1 MEEKQLRAANKSGE
15 GSDGKLKAGKAS
27 GKGGDGK
34 GNGGKTSGKGGDGK
48 GKGGKTYG
56 SLVLTIRSRSVA
68 RPPKRAPVLHRVG
81 VAALFTKAISQ
92 VGNIPGA

>member
-15 GSDGKLKAGKAS
+15 GSDGKLKAGKA
-27 GKGGDGK
+27 
-34 GNGGKTSGKGGDGK
+34 SGKGGDGK